1 MTKEEAV
8 NVLCNTDYLYSGR
21 CDGKIVFSEALNMA
35 ISALKA
41 QSDNDDI
48 ISRQDAI
55 DTVEESRRLN
65 RHQDGKEA
73 CAHEYEHRHFLKILR
88 DLPSAQ
94 SQPEPTCN
102 NLATDTISRQ
112 AAIDALC
119 GECQGRCIPCEAY
132 PCSEVRALENVPSA
146 QPEPQWIPCSKRLPK
161 KIEKD
166 YWICTDEGW
175 QCVCRW
181 RKFPSMRGDFW
192 AWNVMHPVVAWMP
205 RPEPYREGD

>member
-1 MTKEEAV
+1 MTNEEAIKTLDAMWKMLTSAYDDIADSHV
-8 NVLCNTDYLYSGR
+8 VAYT
-21 CDGKIVFSEALNMA
+21 MA
-35 ISALKA
+35 VDALKEQMDL
-41 QSDNDDI
+41 QS
-48 ISRQDAI
+48 
-55 DTVEESRRLN
+55 
-65 RHQDGKEA
+65 
-73 CAHEYEHRHFLKILR
+73 
-88 DLPSAQ
+88 
-94 SQPEPTCN
+94 TCN